1 MADWRPM
8 LNRRNGGIPR
18 IMGILNITPDSFH
31 AASRVVSR
39 ESAIARACKMADDGA
54 DWIDIGAES
63 TRPGASPV
71 SPEEEERR
79 AIPVVEAVR
88 RELPDICISIDT
100 RRASI
105 ARVALDAG
113 ADMVNDVSALSD
125 PQMAD
130 LVAQR
135 GCPVCIMHM
144 QGLPENMQDDPAYGD
159 VVAEVRGSLEN
170 AATSLFEVGV
180 DPSVVIAD
188 PGIGFG
194 KMLEHN
200 LALLSAGRSVVPDE
214 RMPLLWG
221 VSRKSMF
228 HHLLGREDTSDR
240 LAGSLGIAA
249 KAIDLGVDIIRVH
262 DVAEHSDLFS
272 AISALEAD

>member
-228 HHLLGREDTSDR
+228 RHLIGREDTSDR

-272 AISALEAD
+272 VISALEAD